1 MSVDMMDLD
10 HDDPRIID
18 PEILKKELVIS
29 LPILSEADVQ
39 MMLNGAYFSREEC
52 SSDDDEEKE
61 KPCLK
66 RDQRRSNLLNNPDYG
81 TILCFID
88 KFRSYINI
96 KKYPLRILEDNLI
109 SEQEKLSHRFIDFH
123 LALLKRVNSGRTIK
137 ADQFISTMAKFAY
150 RFNYDDGNQLDERGY
165 SKTSID
171 IKLRVLKNL
180 LEKQFDYNQKLKTAV
195 ASKSAI
201 EIRSKPFGRDRY
213 GASYWLYTDTDCFF
227 RLFRENI
234 DRNCTWK
241 SVAKDQTELEN
252 LIKIL
257 IADHVVRKKFPGWKF
272 SYPSFNSLSTSHE
285 FEEHYASNLFHCKNK
300 NELSDGS
307 SSSFVLFHS
316 GLIKPDRVDFDPFV
330 NLNRNLPPSTP
341 VSPSMAN
348 GTEEKNDLDI
358 PSDSESIN
366 SVEITG
372 RRLRISSSVDTA
384 NDLYSLDFSQH
395 SLSNNLENDVVETS
409 IKTIEKKSTNNA
421 DEGDDDVQVIMLKP
435 SLEQGVKRKLVEY
448 DDSESQSEMEDNGK
462 IDENS
467 EDSHHSSVNKQSTTN
482 ADLPIALRRT
492 KRGHKS
498 VISELSSSP
507 SSTSQSGVQSLRRRK
522 SADNTWKSP
531 SYLSK
536 GNGRRERSNRRRRV
550 GGGKKSMNGESSSTS
565 DEQQRFND
573 DDDDDDDFSDDYL
586 SNNTA
591 LDAFLNG
598 DLLDEDDDDNDYISQ
613 RKARTV
619 AQYQEKY
626 QVSFKACTT
635 CSQATR
641 PDSLLLCEDCD
652 DAYHIECLVPELFAV
667 PFDNWYCPLCDHK
680 RLCDGLIEKL
690 HILIQDQYEYEMKRR
705 LYVSKRR
712 KRLTNVAVNVDRY
725 VRQPGNDIQRKMI
738 VSSDDE
744 ENEKITDSTNDDEN
758 FFGFRINTRKNS
770 INDDDS
776 VCEDKNKKNTRT
788 INNGNSVNGCKGQKK
803 NSSTNGE
810 DSVFGNKKKTNSTN
824 NERNE
829 YGDKSKKKINLTSD
843 DDSVYGTKAKK
854 KMNSTSDEDSV
865 YGSKQKKKSSSTTD
879 DDSVY
884 GSKKKINSTNDKDSA
899 HGSKSKKKTN
909 STNNERTVY
918 GDKSKKKINLTSDD
932 DSVYG
937 SKAKNKINSTS
948 DEDSVYGS
956 KQKKET
962 NSTNRAYSGFIFNND
977 ENRKPSSQEEEHEQ
991 TGKRSVRTCR
1001 RKAASYS
1008 FDDYDKKMKEAIINS
1023 GANKELVEVDS
1034 DDSGDIL
1041 MRKKSSK
1048 KRARYELDEDFD
1060 ASDSKHD
1067 REYVPSSSRR
1077 RTINEDGRSN
1087 AKDFEDN
1094 DNDDFGMSDDDSA
1107 WINRRKLSTS
1117 SASKKKSNATYSR
1130 TNNRK
1135 STMKSDDDSMLS
1147 QIHMESFSP
1156 QVKVKSEPI
1165 TEFDQN
1171 VIRPNVF
1178 DANEVVRN
1186 TSDTGPIVNHS
1197 FGKNPTTN
1205 NTLDNTPTII
1215 NTVNTATNAKNPSEK
1230 APKRKRT
1237 SNKPRTANK
1246 PLSKNANVDNG
1257 LDENP
1262 VVENQTDK
1270 DEDTKKPKP
1279 RRARR
1284 PPAPKKKSLIQQ
1296 ENISDEDGA
1305 QLPAPKRRSL
1315 KKYRDSNDSPEEDD
1329 DDYDRL
1335 VHKRRLYTQGRNIT
1349 RKKITDHIK
1358 ELVGDEDD
1366 DEENEDAENEDADGA
1381 KKDNN
1386 NNTKPVK
1393 KNTQYDELQI
1403 SDDDDDFPDEE
1414 EIIKTTGLK
1423 NLKKPAAPAK
1433 APVVS
1438 AQYICSMPS
1447 YQFAMI
1453 DPTANFDLTC
1463 MPEPS
1468 ITEPSDSNQ
1477 ANINNSQSATN

>member
-1 MSVDMMDLD
+1 
-10 HDDPRIID
+10 
-18 PEILKKELVIS
+18 
-29 LPILSEADVQ
+29 
-39 MMLNGAYFSREEC
+39 
-52 SSDDDEEKE
+52 
-61 KPCLK
+61 
-66 RDQRRSNLLNNPDYG
+66 
-81 TILCFID
+81 
-88 KFRSYINI
+88 
-96 KKYPLRILEDNLI
+96 
-109 SEQEKLSHRFIDFH
+109 
-123 LALLKRVNSGRTIK
+123 
-137 ADQFISTMAKFAY
+137 
-150 RFNYDDGNQLDERGY
+150 
-165 SKTSID
+165 
-171 IKLRVLKNL
+171 
-180 LEKQFDYNQKLKTAV
+180 
-195 ASKSAI
+195 
-201 EIRSKPFGRDRY
+201 
-213 GASYWLYTDTDCFF
+213 DTDCFF

-241 SVAKDQTELEN
+241 NVAKNQTELEN

-257 IADHVVRKKFPGWKF
+257 ITDHVVRNKFPGWKF

-316 GLIKPDRVDFDPFV
+316 GLIKPERVDFDPVV

-348 GTEEKNDLDI
+348 GTEEKNDLDL

-372 RRLRISSSVDTA
+372 TRLRISSSVDTA
-384 NDLYSLDFSQH
+384 DDLYSLDFSQD
-395 SLSNNLENDVVETS
+395 SLSNNLKIDVIETT
-409 IKTIEKKSTNNA
+409 IKTIEKKSTTNTN
-421 DEGDDDVQVIMLKP
+421 DDDDVQVIMLKP

-448 DDSESQSEMEDNGK
+448 DDSEGQSEMGDNEK
-462 IDENS
+462 NDEHS
-467 EDSHHSSVNKQSTTN
+467 EDSHHSSVHKQSTTN

-492 KRGHKS
+492 KRGHRR
-498 VISELSSSP
+498 VIDDLSP
-507 SSTSQSGVQSLRRRK
+507 SSSSTNKSGVQNLRRRK
-522 SADNTWKSP
+522 SADDRWKSP

-536 GNGRRERSNRRRRV
+536 GNGRRERSNCRRRR
-550 GGGKKSMNGESSSTS
+550 GKKSMNEDLSSTS

-573 DDDDDDDFSDDYL
+573 DDDDDFSDDYYL

-591 LDAFLNG
+591 LDAFFNG
-598 DLLDEDDDDNDYISQ
+598 DLLDEVDDESDYISQ

-626 QVSFKACTT
+626 PVSFKVCTT

-652 DAYHIECLVPELFAV
+652 DAYHIECLVPELFAI
-667 PFDNWYCPLCDHK
+667 PFDSWYCPLCDHK

-725 VRQPGNDIQRKMI
+725 VRQPENEIQRKMI

-744 ENEKITDSTNDDEN
+744 ENEKITDSANDDEN
-758 FFGFRINTRKNS
+758 FFGFRINARNNS
-770 INDDDS
+770 INDHDS
-776 VCEDKNKKNTRT
+776 VCEDKNKKNTHT
-788 INNGNSVNGCKGQKK
+788 INKDNSVNGCKRQKK
-803 NSSTNGE
+803 NSSTNDE
-810 DSVFGNKKKTNSTN
+810 DSVYGDKKKTNLASDDDSVYGSKAKKKIISTSDEDSVYGSEQKKKTNSTTDDDSV
-824 NERNE
+824 
-829 YGDKSKKKINLTSD
+829 YGSKKKINSTNDRDSAHGSKSKKKTNLTSD
-843 DDSVYGTKAKK
+843 DDSVYGSKAKK
-854 KMNSTSDEDSV
+854 KINSTSDEDSV
-865 YGSKQKKKSSSTTD
+865 YGSKQKKKANSTTD

-899 HGSKSKKKTN
+899 HGPKSKKKTN
-909 STNNERTVY
+909 STNNEHNVY

-937 SKAKNKINSTS
+937 SKAKKKINSTS

-956 KQKKET
+956 KQTKKT
-962 NSTNRAYSGFIFNND
+962 NSTNEKYSGFIFNND
-977 ENRKPSSQEEEHEQ
+977 ENRKPSSQEKEHEQ
-991 TGKRSVRTCR
+991 TGKRSVRSCR

-1023 GANKELVEVDS
+1023 GVNKELVEVDS
-1034 DDSGDIL
+1034 DDSDDIL
-1041 MRKKSSK
+1041 MRRKSSK

-1067 REYVPSSSRR
+1067 REYVPSSSSRR
-1077 RTINEDGRSN
+1077 RTINEDSRSN
-1087 AKDFEDN
+1087 AKDFEGN
-1094 DNDDFGMSDDDSA
+1094 DNFNDTDDFGMSDDDSA
-1107 WINRRKLSTS
+1107 WINRRKLSIS
-1117 SASKKKSNATYSR
+1117 STSKKKSTANR

-1135 STMKSDDDSMLS
+1135 STMKSDEDSMLS
-1147 QIHMESFSP
+1147 QIRMEYFPP
-1156 QVKVKSEPI
+1156 QVKIKSEPI
-1165 TEFDQN
+1165 TEYDQN

-1186 TSDTGPIVNHS
+1186 TSDIVPIVNHS
-1197 FGKNPTTN
+1197 FDKNPTTN
-1205 NTLDNTPTII
+1205 NTLDNNPTII
-1215 NTVNTATNAKNPSEK
+1215 NTVNTATAVKNPSEK

-1237 SNKPRTANK
+1237 SNKTRTANK

-1262 VVENQTDK
+1262 AAEKQTNK
-1270 DEDTKKPKP
+1270 DEDNKKPKP

-1284 PPAPKKKSLIQQ
+1284 PPAPKTKSLIQQ
-1296 ENISDEDGA
+1296 ENVSDEDDA
-1305 QLPAPKRRSL
+1305 QLPEPKRRSL

-1335 VHKRRLYTQGRNIT
+1335 VHKRRLYTQGRNTT

-1358 ELVGDEDD
+1358 QLVGDEDD
-1366 DEENEDAENEDADGA
+1366 DEENEDAEDKDTDGA

-1386 NNTKPVK
+1386 NNTKPAK
-1393 KNTQYDELQI
+1393 KNTEYDELQI

-1423 NLKKPAAPAK
+1423 NLKKLAAPTK
-1433 APVVS
+1433 TPVVS
-1438 AQYICSMPS
+1438 VQYAYSMPS
-1447 YQFAMI
+1447 YQFAMV

-1477 ANINNSQSATN
+1477 ANINNSQSTTN